1 MSPGGRHTKS
11 KLAVPEQVSRII
23 VVSSSH
29 ACRAELSQ
37 TVKFND
43 VQSDINCAY
52 THGSQKRVCQRWQLA
67 AGV

>member
-1 MSPGGRHTKS
+1 MSHAGRHIKS
-11 KLAVPEQVSRII
+11 KLAVPGQVSRII
-23 VVSSSH
+23 VVSSFC

-52 THGSQKRVCQRWQLA
+52 THGSQ
-67 AGV
+67 